1 MVQEKSF
8 KDISYL
14 ELAVTLF
21 GEAEPLKI
29 LCNFDRKHN
38 EEQLCE
44 FILNL
49 NQWFKRC
56 HLKIVLI

>member
-1 MVQEKSF
+1 M
-8 KDISYL
+8 
-14 ELAVTLF
+14 F
-21 GEAEPLKI
+21 GGAEPLKI
-29 LCNFDRKHN
+29 LCNFDRKHH

-44 FILNL
+44 IILNL